1 MKNLFSP
8 YSYNSINSLFISR
21 FSIIAIL
28 GFVLLILML
37 AEPAKG
43 SGVYFTVEIIILILI
58 IVLLGFYN
66 FQLKNYFLEA
76 VKRMGLLANDLAN
89 GVFSERIVG
98 IKNKDELGK
107 ALWNMNDV
115 ADQFEAL
122 IKEIATATEFA
133 SQKKYFRKPMANGLR
148 GMLNTTVNTV
158 EESLAH
164 QERNDV
170 LEDLQDYLDRNTRKI
185 LDAMQKVANGDLTV
199 HVEPE
204 KEDDVIGNIIN
215 AFNNMINTQKILISK
230 ITDAIQATVSA
241 SNQISASAEEMA
253 AGAQEQSSQ
262 TTEVASAVE
271 EMTSTI
277 METSNNTNTAAKEA
291 NNSKEIAETGG
302 KVFGE
307 LDSSMESLATIVVE
321 STQIVDELGKSSE
334 KIGEIILTINDIA
347 DQTNLLALNAAIE
360 AARAGEQGRGF
371 AVVADEVRK
380 LAERTTKATKEIE
393 EMIITIQK
401 NTSKAVDS
409 MYTGTDEVSTGKEKV
424 KQANESM
431 TQIIESSNN
440 VLDVV
445 NQTAKASEEQNVVAE
460 EISKNIVGI
469 NQVAQETAMGVEQI
483 AIASEDLARLTEN
496 LQKLVATFKFE
507 N

>member
-8 YSYNSINSLFISR
+8 YSSSSISSLFISR
-21 FSIIAIL
+21 FAIL
-28 GFVLLILML
+28 SGLGILLLILFL
-37 AEPAKG
+37 AEPADS
-43 SGVYFTVEIIILILI
+43 SGLYHTIEIVVLLTLLG
-58 IVLLGFYN
+58 LLGF
-66 FQLKNYFLEA
+66 FTIQLKNYFLEA
-76 VKRMGLLANDLAN
+76 VNRLGLLANDLAH

-98 IKNKDELGK
+98 IKNKDELGRI
-107 ALWNMNDV
+107 LWDMNDV

-122 IKEIATATEFA
+122 IKEIATATEYA
-133 SQKKYFRKPMANGLR
+133 SQKKYYRKPMANGLR
-148 GMLNTTVNTV
+148 GMLNTTVGTV
-158 EESLAH
+158 EASLAH

-170 LEDLQDYLDRNTRKI
+170 LEDLQDYLDRNTKKI
-185 LDAMQKVANGDLTV
+185 LDAMQRVAGGDLTV
-199 HVEPE
+199 QVIPE
-204 KEDDVIGNIIN
+204 KTDDVIGNIIN
-215 AFNNMINTQKILISK
+215 AFNNMINTQKELIGR

-241 SNQISASAEEMA
+241 SNEISASAEEMA

-271 EMTSTI
+271 QMTSTI
-277 METSNNTNTAAKEA
+277 METSNNNMTAAKEA
-291 NNSKEIAETGG
+291 NNSKDIAETGG

-307 LDSSMESLATIVVE
+307 LGSSMESLASIVGE

-393 EMIITIQK
+393 EMIITIQQ

-409 MYTGTDEVSTGKEKV
+409 MYTGTDQVQTGKEKV

-431 TQIIESSNN
+431 NQIIDSSNN
-440 VLDVV
+440 VLEVV

-460 EISKNIVGI
+460 EISKNIIGI
-469 NQVAQETAMGVEQI
+469 NQVAQETAIGVEQI
-483 AIASEDLARLTEN
+483 ATASEDLAKLTEN
-496 LQKLVATFKFE
+496 LQRMVSTFVFE
-507 N
+507 K